1 MDNFK
6 NSKILKTV
14 IDNYSKNLSDTDKI
28 LRENSR
34 RITEMLTLEKV
45 SPNVLNLLIQ
55 IKKSNSSIIVTN
67 AIFKAV
73 EVIVDEDDCN

>member
-14 IDNYSKNLSDTDKI
+14 VNNYNKNLSDTDKI

-34 RITEMLTLEKV
+34 RITEMLTLEKL

-73 EVIVDEDDCN
+73 EVIVDEDDFN